1 MSSKSAS
8 QDMVDIEKGIKSE
21 ATRDHDDVLKQD
33 VGRDVTASAL
43 SSARSSIIA
52 DTSTASFALP
62 SIKIRKVSATIA
74 PTVSGWDKS
83 PTNSEAGNILSSM
96 SPTSR
101 TLSSGLSPPNSS
113 APIVATTQEPEERR
127 KRQER
132 LNEHDKALYDLV
144 RAQKDSPEGLRALFV
159 GEDALK

>member
-74 PTVSGWDKS
+74 PTVSG
-83 PTNSEAGNILSSM
+83 
-96 SPTSR
+96 
-101 TLSSGLSPPNSS
+101 
-113 APIVATTQEPEERR
+113 
-127 KRQER
+127 
-132 LNEHDKALYDLV
+132 
-144 RAQKDSPEGLRALFV
+144 
-159 GEDALK
+159 